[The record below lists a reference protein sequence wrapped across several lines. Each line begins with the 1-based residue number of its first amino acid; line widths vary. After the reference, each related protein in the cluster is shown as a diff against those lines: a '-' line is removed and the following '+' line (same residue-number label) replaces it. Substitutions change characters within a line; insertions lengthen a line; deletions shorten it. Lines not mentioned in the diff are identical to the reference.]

1 MSIIIVFIII
11 AFLAGIYFIVNYSSK
26 EAFENMNEKP
36 RCPNILIQKDAKFY
50 LFNSKLAKVPGVN
63 PVVFNNLEEYVE
75 FLDWQRGMGI
85 RCPVLYLQHTYDAQG
100 QSVYKMRPSV
110 TNPQGGLP
118 PSIPNQYTNPNA
130 IQNAIKQMQ
139 MSNNAYLN
147 PPGQLNPSQAD
158 GLLPQIIE
166 HNEPDNAHMKPNPT
180 LLVDA
185 THDDNPYN
193 INSYPSYDQSAYYI
207 GTTTPLDQMNQ
218 QQQDLQFS
226 PDPMDPN
233 WGGAK
238 YTQTLVDQGYYAGN
252 EVSIRVA

>member
-1 MSIIIVFIII
+1 MSFLLTLILI
-11 AFLAGIYFIVNYSSK
+11 AFLAGIYFVANYSPK
-26 EAFENMNEKP
+26 EAFESMSENQ
-36 RCPNILIQKDAKFY
+36 RCPNVLIQKDAKFY

-63 PVVFNNLEEYVE
+63 PVVFNNLEEYTE

-100 QSVYKMRPSV
+100 ESVYKTRPSV

-118 PSIPNQYTNPNA
+118 PALPYAQTVQ
-130 IQNAIKQMQ
+130 QNVQQMNK
-139 MSNNAYLN
+139 M
-147 PPGQLNPSQAD
+147 NPSQAD

-166 HNEPDNAHMKPNPT
+166 QNDPDHPPMKPNPT

-193 INSYPSYDQSAYYI
+193 TNSYPSYDESSYYI
-207 GTTTPLDQMNQ
+207 GTTTPLDKMNEDQ
-218 QQQDLQFS
+218 QNLQIS
-226 PDPMDPN
+226 PNPMDPN

-238 YTQTLVDQGYYAGN
+238 YTQSLVDQGYYAGN